1 MNERKIYLDNI
12 RWITLCFVILYH
24 VFYIF
29 NSSGVVS
36 NIGVTGIKE
45 LDSICVF
52 IYPWIMCLLFVVSG
66 VAAKYSLKNKTNKE
80 FIKDRAK
87 RILVPSLI
95 GIFVYGWISGWTTN
109 YYNDIFAGNGNM
121 IPSPIKYIIFSLIG
135 IGPLW
140 YAHVLFVAS
149 LLIVL
154 IRKNDKKQKLDS
166 LFNKINLPILFLLFI
181 LVWGS
186 SYILNTPVVTVY
198 RWGIYLLMF
207 ILGYYIFS
215 NDVIIEKL
223 EKISIPLGIIT
234 FIMGIIFTI
243 INYGANFGENEFLT
257 NIFTNIYIWLVILS
271 AFGLAKKFL
280 NFDNK
285 FTKYMNKN
293 NFSFYVL
300 HYTLQIIIA
309 FVLVEY
315 IKFNNFIFNYIFLI
329 IGTIIILPIITEIIK
344 RIPIINKI
352 LLGVSKKKVF

>member
-1 MNERKIYLDNI
+1 MNERKHYLDNI
-12 RWITLCFVILYH
+12 RWITLCFVIIYH

-52 IYPWIMCLLFVVSG
+52 IYPWIMCLLFAVSG
-66 VAAKYSLKNKTNKE
+66 VATKYSLNNKTNKE

-87 RILVPSLI
+87 RILVPSII

-109 YYNDIFAGNGNM
+109 YYGDIFAGNGDM
-121 IPSPIKYIIFSLIG
+121 IPTPVKYLIYSLIG

-154 IRKNDKKQKLDS
+154 IRKIDKKQKIDK
-166 LFNKINLPILFLLFI
+166 LFNKINFPILFLLFVI
-181 LVWGS
+181 VWGS
-186 SYILNTPVVTVY
+186 SFILNTPVVTVY

-207 ILGYYIFS
+207 ILGYYVFS
-215 NDVIIEKL
+215 NDKIIESI

-234 FIMGIIFTI
+234 FIVGIIFTI
-243 INYGANFGENEFLT
+243 MNYGANFGSNEFLT

-271 AFGLAKKFL
+271 AFGVGKKFL
-280 NFDNK
+280 NFDNS

-293 NFSFYVL
+293 NFCFYVL
-300 HYTLQIIIA
+300 HYTIQIIIA

-315 IKFNNFIFNYIFLI
+315 IKLPCFILNYIILL
-329 IGTIIILPIITEIIK
+329 IGTIIVLPIITEILK
-344 RIPIINKI
+344 RIPIINKL
-352 LLGVSKKKVF
+352 LLGIKNK

>member
-1 MNERKIYLDNI
+1 MNERKHYLDNI
-12 RWITLCFVILYH
+12 RWITLCFVIIYH

-66 VAAKYSLKNKTNKE
+66 VSTKYSLNNKTNKE

-87 RILVPSLI
+87 RILVPSVI

-109 YYNDIFAGNGNM
+109 YYGDIFAGNGDM
-121 IPSPIKYIIFSLIG
+121 IPNPIKYIIYSLIG

-154 IRKNDKKQKLDS
+154 IRKIDKKQKIDK
-166 LFNKINLPILFLLFI
+166 LFNKINLPILFLLFLI
-181 LVWGS
+181 VWGS
-186 SYILNTPVVTVY
+186 SFILNTPVVTVY

-215 NDVIIEKL
+215 NDKIIENL
-223 EKISIPLGIIT
+223 EKISIPLGIIS
-234 FIMGIIFTI
+234 FIIGIIFTI
-243 INYGANFGENEFLT
+243 MNYGANFGSNEFLT

-271 AFGLAKKFL
+271 AFGVGKKFL
-280 NFDNK
+280 NFDNN

-293 NFSFYVL
+293 NFCFYVL
-300 HYTLQIIIA
+300 HYTIQIIIA
-309 FVLVEY
+309 FILVEY
-315 IKFNNFIFNYIFLI
+315 IKLPYFILNYIILL
-329 IGTIIILPIITEIIK
+329 IGTIILLPIITKILK
-344 RIPIINKI
+344 RIPIINKL
-352 LLGVSKKKVF
+352 LLGTKNK

>member
-1 MNERKIYLDNI
+1 MQNRKHYLDNI

-45 LDSICVF
+45 FDSICVF

-66 VAAKYSLKNKTNKE
+66 VATKYSLKNKTNKE

-87 RILVPSLI
+87 RILIPSLI
-95 GIFVYGWISGWTTN
+95 GIFAYGWISGWTTN

-121 IPSPIKYIIFSLIG
+121 IPSLIKYIIYSLIG

-154 IRKNDKKQKLDS
+154 IRKIDKKQKLDN
-166 LFNKINLPILFLLFI
+166 LFNRINLPILILLFL

-207 ILGYYIFS
+207 IFGYYIFS
-215 NDVIIEKL
+215 NDSIIERL

-234 FIMGIIFTI
+234 LIIGIVFTI
-243 INYGANFGENEFLT
+243 VNYGSNFGSDEFLN
-257 NIFTNIYIWLVILS
+257 NIFTNIYIWFVILS
-271 AFGLAKKFL
+271 LFGLAKKYL

-285 FTKYMNKN
+285 FTKYMNRN

-300 HYTLQIIIA
+300 HYTLQIVIA

-315 IKFNNFIFNYIFLI
+315 IKLNNFIFNYVILI
-329 IGTIIILPIITEIIK
+329 IGTIIILPIITEILRK
-344 RIPIINKI
+344 IPLANKL
-352 LLGVSKKKVF
+352 LLGISKKK

>member
-1 MNERKIYLDNI
+1 MSERKHYLDNI

-66 VAAKYSLKNKTNKE
+66 VATRYSLNNRTNKE

-95 GIFVYGWISGWTTN
+95 GIFAYGWISGWMTN
-109 YYNDIFAGNGNM
+109 YYTNIFAGNGDM
-121 IPSPIKYIIFSLIG
+121 IPNPIKYIIWSLIG

-140 YAHVLFVAS
+140 YAHFLFIAS
-149 LLIVL
+149 LIIVL
-154 IRKNDKKQKLDS
+154 IRKIDKKKRLDS
-166 LFNKINLPILFLLFI
+166 LFSKVNLPILII
-181 LVWGS
+181 LSIVVWGS

-207 ILGYYIFS
+207 LFGYYIFS
-215 NDVIIEKL
+215 NDSIIERL

-234 FIMGIIFTI
+234 LIMGIVFSIV
-243 INYGANFGENEFLT
+243 NYGHNFSSDEFLT
-257 NIFTNIYIWLVILS
+257 NIFTNIYLWFVILS
-271 AFGLAKKFL
+271 AFGLSKKFL
-280 NFDNK
+280 NFNNK
-285 FTKYMNKN
+285 FTNYMNKN

-300 HYTLQIIIA
+300 HYTVQIVIA

-315 IKFNNFIFNYIFLI
+315 VKLNNFIFNYLI
-329 IGTIIILPIITEIIK
+329 LILGTIIVLPIITEIIK
-344 RIPIINKI
+344 KIPIANKL
-352 LLGVSKKKVF
+352 LLGISKKK

>member
-1 MNERKIYLDNI
+1 MNERRHYLDNI
-12 RWITLCFVILYH
+12 RWITLCFVIIYH

-66 VAAKYSLKNKTNKE
+66 VSTKYSLNNKTNKE

-87 RILVPSLI
+87 RILVPSVI

-109 YYNDIFAGNGNM
+109 YYGDIFAGNGDM
-121 IPSPIKYIIFSLIG
+121 IPNPIKYIIYSLIG

-154 IRKNDKKQKLDS
+154 IRKIDKKQKIDK
-166 LFNKINLPILFLLFI
+166 LFNKINLPILFLLFLI
-181 LVWGS
+181 VWGS
-186 SYILNTPVVTVY
+186 SFILNTPVVTVY

-215 NDVIIEKL
+215 NDKIIKKL
-223 EKISIPLGIIT
+223 ESISILLGITTLI
-234 FIMGIIFTI
+234 IGIIFT
-243 INYGANFGENEFLT
+243 NF
-257 NIFTNIYIWLVILS
+257 YIWLVILS
-271 AFGLAKKFL
+271 AFGISKKYLDFK
-280 NFDNK
+280 NK
-285 FTKYMNKN
+285 FTNYMNKN

-300 HYTLQIIIA
+300 HYTIQIVIA
-309 FVLVEY
+309 FILVEY
-315 IKFNNFIFNYIFLI
+315 IKLNNFIFNYIILI
-329 IGTIIILPIITEIIK
+329 IGTIILLPLITEILK
-344 RIPIINKI
+344 RIPIVNRL
-352 LLGVSKKKVF
+352 LLGIVNQQKSTQD

>member
-1 MNERKIYLDNI
+1 MNERKHYLDNI
-12 RWITLCFVILYH
+12 RWITLCFVIIYH

-66 VAAKYSLKNKTNKE
+66 VSTKYSLNNKTNKE

-87 RILVPSLI
+87 RILVPSVI

-109 YYNDIFAGNGNM
+109 YYGDIFAGNGDM
-121 IPSPIKYIIFSLIG
+121 IPNPIKYIIYSLIG

-154 IRKNDKKQKLDS
+154 IKKIDKKQRLDN
-166 LFNKINLPILFLLFI
+166 LFNKINLPILFLLF
-181 LVWGS
+181 LVVWGS
-186 SYILNTPVVTVY
+186 SFILNTPVVTVY

-215 NDVIIEKL
+215 NDKIIENL
-223 EKISIPLGIIT
+223 EKISIPLGIIS
-234 FIMGIIFTI
+234 FIIGIIFTI
-243 INYGANFGENEFLT
+243 MNYEFLT

-271 AFGLAKKFL
+271 AFGVGKKFL
-280 NFDNK
+280 NFDNN

-293 NFSFYVL
+293 NFCFYVL
-300 HYTLQIIIA
+300 HYTIQIIIA
-309 FVLVEY
+309 FILVEY
-315 IKFNNFIFNYIFLI
+315 IKLPYFILNYIILL
-329 IGTIIILPIITEIIK
+329 IGTIILLPIITEILK
-344 RIPIINKI
+344 RIPIINKL
-352 LLGVSKKKVF
+352 LLGTKNK

>member
-1 MNERKIYLDNI
+1 MNERKHYLDNI
-12 RWITLCFVILYH
+12 RWITLCFVIIYH

-66 VAAKYSLKNKTNKE
+66 VSTKYSLNNKTNKE

-87 RILVPSLI
+87 RILVPSVI

-109 YYNDIFAGNGNM
+109 YYGDIFAGNGDM
-121 IPSPIKYIIFSLIG
+121 IPNPIKYIIYSLIG

-154 IRKNDKKQKLDS
+154 IREIDKKQKIDK
-166 LFNKINLPILFLLFI
+166 LFNKINLPILFLLFLI
-181 LVWGS
+181 VWGFS
-186 SYILNTPVVTVY
+186 FILNTPVVTVY

-207 ILGYYIFS
+207 ILGYYVFS
-215 NDVIIEKL
+215 NDKIIENL
-223 EKISIPLGIIT
+223 EKISIPLGIIS
-234 FIMGIIFTI
+234 FIIGIIFTI
-243 INYGANFGENEFLT
+243 MNYGANFGSNEFLT

-271 AFGLAKKFL
+271 AFGVGKKFL
-280 NFDNK
+280 NFDNS

-293 NFSFYVL
+293 NFCFYVL
-300 HYTLQIIIA
+300 HYTIQIIIA
-309 FVLVEY
+309 FILVEY
-315 IKFNNFIFNYIFLI
+315 IKLPYFILNYIILL
-329 IGTIIILPIITEIIK
+329 IGTIILLPIITEILK
-344 RIPIINKI
+344 RIPIINKL
-352 LLGVSKKKVF
+352 LLGTKNK

>member
-1 MNERKIYLDNI
+1 MEKRKHYLDNI
-12 RWITLCFVILYH
+12 RWITLCFVIIYH
-24 VFYIF
+24 IFYIF

-52 IYPWIMCLLFVVSG
+52 IYPWIMCLLFVVLG
-66 VAAKYSLKNKTNKE
+66 VSTNYSLKSNTNKE

-109 YYNDIFAGNGNM
+109 YYGDIFAGNGSM
-121 IPSPIKYIIFSLIG
+121 IPAPIKYIIFSLIG

-154 IRKNDKKQKLDS
+154 IRKIDKKQKIDK
-166 LFNKINLPILFLLFI
+166 LFNKINLPILFLLF
-181 LVWGS
+181 LMVWGFS
-186 SYILNTPVVTVY
+186 FILNTPVVTVY

-215 NDVIIEKL
+215 NDKIIENL
-223 EKISIPLGIIT
+223 EKISIPLGIIS
-234 FIMGIIFTI
+234 FIIGIIFTI
-243 INYGANFGENEFLT
+243 MNYGANFGSNEFLT

-271 AFGLAKKFL
+271 AFGVGKKFL
-280 NFDNK
+280 NFDNN

-293 NFSFYVL
+293 NFCFYVL
-300 HYTLQIIIA
+300 HYTIQIIIA
-309 FVLVEY
+309 FILVEY
-315 IKFNNFIFNYIFLI
+315 IKLPYFILNYIILL
-329 IGTIIILPIITEIIK
+329 IGTIILLPIITEILK
-344 RIPIINKI
+344 RIPIINKL
-352 LLGVSKKKVF
+352 LLGTKNK

>member
-1 MNERKIYLDNI
+1 MEKRKHYLDNI
-12 RWITLCFVILYH
+12 RWITLCFVIIYH
-24 VFYIF
+24 IFYIF

-66 VAAKYSLKNKTNKE
+66 VSTNYSLKSKTNKE

-109 YYNDIFAGNGNM
+109 YYGDIFAGNGSM
-121 IPSPIKYIIFSLIG
+121 IPAPIKYIIFSLIG

-140 YAHVLFVAS
+140 YAHVLFIAS

-154 IRKNDKKQKLDS
+154 VRKIDKNKNLD
-166 LFNKINLPILFLLFI
+166 ILF
-181 LVWGS
+181 S
-186 SYILNTPVVTVY
+186 
-198 RWGIYLLMF
+198 
-207 ILGYYIFS
+207 
-215 NDVIIEKL
+215 K
-223 EKISIPLGIIT
+223 IT
-234 FIMGIIFTI
+234 FTI
-243 INYGANFGENEFLT
+243 VNYGANFGSNEFLT
-257 NIFTNIYIWLVILS
+257 NIFTNIYIWFVILS

-280 NFDNK
+280 DFENK

-300 HYTLQIIIA
+300 HYTIQIIIA

-315 IKFNNFIFNYIFLI
+315 FKFSHFLFNYIILF
-329 IGTIIILPIITEIIK
+329 IGTIIILPIVTEILK
-344 RIPIINKI
+344 RIPIANKL
-352 LLGVSKKKVF
+352 LLGVSKRK

>member
-1 MNERKIYLDNI
+1 MNERKNYLDNI

-52 IYPWIMCLLFVVSG
+52 IYPWIMCLLFVISG
-66 VAAKYSLKNKTNKE
+66 VSTKYSLKNKTNKE

-95 GIFVYGWISGWTTN
+95 GIFAYGWISGWTTN

-140 YAHVLFVAS
+140 YAHVLFVDS

-154 IRKNDKKQKLDS
+154 IRKIDKKQKLDN
-166 LFNKINLPILFLLFI
+166 LFNKINLPILFLLF
-181 LVWGS
+181 LVDWGC

-223 EKISIPLGIIT
+223 ERISIPLGIIT
-234 FIMGIIFTI
+234 FIIGIVFTI
-243 INYGANFGENEFLT
+243 INYGANFGTNKFLT
-257 NIFTNIYIWLVILS
+257 NIFTNVYIWFVILS

-280 NFDNK
+280 NFNNK

-300 HYTLQIIIA
+300 HYTIQIVIA
-309 FVLVEY
+309 FILVEY
-315 IKFNNFIFNYIFLI
+315 IKFNNFIFNYIILF

-344 RIPIINKI
+344 RIPIANKL
-352 LLGVSKKKVF
+352 LLGDNKKK